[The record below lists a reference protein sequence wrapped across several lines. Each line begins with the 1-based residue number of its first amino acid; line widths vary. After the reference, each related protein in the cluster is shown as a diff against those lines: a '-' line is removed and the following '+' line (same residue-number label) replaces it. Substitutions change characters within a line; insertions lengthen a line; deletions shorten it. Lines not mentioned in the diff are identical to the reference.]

1 MAEALKY
8 RAHRHVPGQS
18 IPRPHSI
25 AAAAVA
31 LGLSERKVWTEVMSG
46 RLKSYKAGRRRF
58 VYPEDIA
65 EYQEKYLGRK
75 PATTFPQ

>member
-1 MAEALKY
+1 M
-8 RAHRHVPGQS
+8 PGKS
-18 IPRPHSI
+18 IPRPHSV

-31 LGLSERKVWTEVMSG
+31 LGISERQVYTEIASG
-46 RLKSYKAGRRRF
+46 RLRSHKAGRRRF